1 MTEQTLGIDPR
12 ARMRAEVWTGLNRP
26 QKELLPKWFYDAAGS
41 ALFDEIT
48 RLVEYYPTRT
58 ERAILT
64 DFGPCW
70 LARMR
75 PRSLIE
81 LGAGSAEKTRIL
93 LEAMHAP
100 GAVYV
105 PVDISEA
112 YLEAVAAELKRE
124 FPDLTV
130 IPARSDIALGL
141 EVPPELPDPSVFAFL
156 GSTIGNFDRPA
167 AVRLLARV
175 RAALRPSDRFLMG
188 ADLVKDT
195 GIIERAYND
204 ARGITAEF
212 NRNVLRVLNRDIE
225 TDFDLDAFVHHA
237 FFNVE
242 AKRIEMHLVARSDQR
257 VRVPHRGTVEIAA
270 GESIRTEISC
280 KYDRATVE
288 ALFNEA
294 GLEIENWVTDARD
307 WFALVVGRLRA

>member
-1 MTEQTLGIDPR
+1 MSEQTLGIDPR

-26 QKELLPKWFYDAAGS
+26 QKELSPKWFYDATGS

-64 DFGPCW
+64 DFGTCW
-70 LARMR
+70 VARLR
-75 PRSLIE
+75 PQSLIE

-105 PVDISEA
+105 PVDISES
-112 YLEAVAAELKRE
+112 YLEAVAAELELE

-141 EVPPELPDPSVFAFL
+141 DIPDELPEPSVFAFL

-175 RAALRPSDRFLMG
+175 RTAMRPTDRFLMG
-188 ADLVKDT
+188 ADLIKDVA
-195 GIIERAYND
+195 IIERAYND

-212 NRNVLRVLNRDIE
+212 NRNVLRVLNREIA
-225 TDFDLDAFVHHA
+225 TDFDLDAYVHHA
-237 FFNVE
+237 FFNGE
-242 AKRIEMHLVARSDQR
+242 AKRIEMHLVARSAQH
-257 VRVPHRGTVEIAA
+257 VAVPQRGTVDIAK

-288 ALFNEA
+288 ALFDEA
-294 GLEIENWVTDARD
+294 GLEIESWVTDARD
-307 WFALVVGRLRA
+307 WFALVVGRLRV

>member
-26 QKELLPKWFYDAAGS
+26 QKELSPKWFYDAAGS

-64 DFGPCW
+64 DFGTCW
-70 LARMR
+70 VARLR

-105 PVDISEA
+105 PVDISES
-112 YLEAVAAELKRE
+112 YLEAVAAELELE

-141 EVPPELPDPSVFAFL
+141 EIPHELPEPSVFAFL

-175 RAALRPSDRFLMG
+175 RTTMRPSDRFLMG
-188 ADLVKDT
+188 ADLIKDV

-212 NRNVLRVLNRDIE
+212 NRNVLRVLNREIE

-237 FFNVE
+237 FFNEE
-242 AKRIEMHLVARSDQR
+242 AKRIEMHLVARSDQH
-257 VRVPHRGTVEIAA
+257 VAVPYHGTVDIAR

-280 KYDRATVE
+280 KYDRAMVE
-288 ALFNEA
+288 ALFDEA